1 MSEAHA
7 VFKQWSDFYVICGS
21 SSAALTGLVFV
32 VVTLSADRRRG
43 QPGRAE
49 GTSIF
54 NSPTIMHFCIAF
66 LISGIFAAPWPAP
79 GLAGTSIGL
88 AGLFGVAYVARLIY
102 RARRLTTYEPDF
114 SDWTWFFAL
123 PMAAYIVVFVCGFM
137 LVHTPLQ
144 SSFGIGAATLLLIFA
159 GIHNAWDVVTYL
171 AMDNADESPVSNAPA
186 TVPESS
192 DDAAS
197 PAK

>member
-1 MSEAHA
+1 MSNVHD
-7 VFKQWSDFYVICGS
+7 VFRAWANFYVITGS

-32 VVTLSADRRRG
+32 VVSLSADRRRG

-66 LISGIFAAPWPAP
+66 LISGIFTAPWPAP

-88 AGLFGVAYVARLIY
+88 AGLFGIGYIARLID
-102 RARRLTTYEPDF
+102 RARKLTAYTPDF

-123 PMAAYIVVFVCGFM
+123 PMAAYIMLAVAGFM
-137 LVHTPLQ
+137 LVH
-144 SSFGIGAATLLLIFA
+144 
-159 GIHNAWDVVTYL
+159 
-171 AMDNADESPVSNAPA
+171 
-186 TVPESS
+186 VPSQVRS
-192 DDAAS
+192 RSVARHS
-197 PAK
+197 C

>member
-1 MSEAHA
+1 MP
-7 VFKQWSDFYVICGS
+7 VFHEWSDFYVICGS

-32 VVTLSADRRRG
+32 VVTLAAERRRG
-43 QPGRAE
+43 QPGTSE

-54 NSPTIMHFCIAF
+54 SSPTIMHFCLAF
-66 LISGIFAAPWPAP
+66 LISGIFAAPWPSA

-88 AGLFGVAYVARLIY
+88 TGLFGFLYTSRVLY
-102 RARRLTTYEPDF
+102 RASRITTYQPDF
-114 SDWTWFFAL
+114 SDWVWFVAV
-123 PMAAYIVVFVCGFM
+123 PMAAYIVVCVAGFM
-137 LVHTPLQ
+137 LVHVPAQ
-144 SSFGIGAATLLLIFA
+144 SAFAIGGATLVLIFT

-171 AMDNADESPVSNAPA
+171 ASGAADDTPVSNAPA